1 MKRFLTIGQAAKHL
15 GLAVD
20 TVRRLEAK
28 GELRA
33 LRTPGGHRRFSIEAV
48 EAFRTKDDASPAAAS
63 RAAPGTY
70 RPVAPSRRVPATIP
84 PRSAAFG
91 STDLAEW
98 GDVEDGEADDWD
110 ERSPLTPAIRHPLP
124 PEPQAR
130 QVSDMD
136 IMKRSAQ
143 DRQRLDGIKAHGAL
157 WIPYDVPTRWRT
169 KVIED
174 LDQYVTTERFPDWVS
189 DVEAQRL
196 VFGRVEDVLK
206 PHRWEVTEDAA
217 RAKRAQEEKH
227 HVASLLQHGLSFVH
241 QETLSGWDYAPAQE
255 ARRQVE
261 EELRARVTSEW
272 TERRVEKLV
281 NKILEDWDDDED
293 EGDWDDED
301 ADEDADD

>member
-33 LRTPGGHRRFSIEAV
+33 LRTPGGHRRFSLEAV
-48 EAFRTKDDASPAAAS
+48 EAFRAKDDASPAAAS
-63 RAAPGTY
+63 RAAPRTY
-70 RPVAPSRRVPATIP
+70 RPMAPSRRVPATIP
-84 PRSAAFG
+84 PRSAAFPG
-91 STDLAEW
+91 ADLVEW
-98 GDVEDGEADDWD
+98 DDVEDGEADDWD
-110 ERSPLTPAIRHPLP
+110 ERASLIPAIRHPPP
-124 PEPQAR
+124 PEPQAP
-130 QVSDMD
+130 QVSNMD
-136 IMKRSAQ
+136 SVKQSEQ
-143 DRQRLDGIKAHGAL
+143 DWQRLDQIKAHGAL
-157 WIPYDVPTRWRT
+157 WIPYDVPTRWHT

-189 DVEAQRL
+189 DPEAQRL
-196 VFGRVEDVLK
+196 VRGRVEDVLK
-206 PHRWEVTEDAA
+206 PHRQELTEDAA
-217 RAKRAQEEKH
+217 RAQLAQEEKR
-227 HVASLLQHGLSFVH
+227 HVASLLQHGLSYLR

-255 ARRQVE
+255 ARRQVG
-261 EELRARVTSEW
+261 EELRARVTPEW

-281 NKILEDWDDDED
+281 DKILEDWDDDED